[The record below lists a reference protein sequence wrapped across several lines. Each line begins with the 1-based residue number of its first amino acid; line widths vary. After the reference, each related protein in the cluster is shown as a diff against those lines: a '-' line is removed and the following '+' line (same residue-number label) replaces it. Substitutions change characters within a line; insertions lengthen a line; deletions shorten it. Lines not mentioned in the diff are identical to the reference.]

1 MKQFLKNNIVFL
13 IYLLFSF
20 ALGVSTL
27 LIVTGTALVRAPW
40 ISILYFSSVFLI
52 YNLIRSKKGKCILLY
67 CFSFFQIL
75 VNWLSE
81 LLFENTGTYFEY
93 SMFKLVG
100 GADQF
105 AGTMSIDWLYISYTL
120 LLTTLFVVLSIH
132 FTKYIEEKFSFYP
145 QPILCSLL
153 LVATLIGQV
162 GTLIYH
168 NSNSEER
175 FVNSLYKD
183 TNVKYTNYGNIGN
196 FINELA
202 KMVGFDKYNDLSS
215 SQINSFI
222 YSETNTQSDKFG
234 ISEGNNLV
242 TILVESLEWFA
253 FISDT
258 DSYPNGANITE
269 EKLDELFPNLRAFYN
284 LSVVMTNHHSQNK
297 TDMSEDEALSGVY
310 PSSAYINFNFAD
322 TKLPASTANM
332 LNTQD
337 ESIVNKFFHNNDYDF
352 YNRTKVVTSLGYEDL
367 YFIEKMTE
375 YGVTNYFESKESE
388 HSNCMNVDSEM
399 FNAMKDEMFPI
410 DTRFN
415 THITTLSMHGSYVE
429 RVTMKKYLEKMDSL
443 NVYIEDDHLRN
454 YLSYVMDFDAALGI
468 MMDDLSNKG
477 LLDNTTIIL
486 FSDHNA
492 YMSNLTYN
500 VKDIKITEYDNK
512 NYTDLYRVPLMIYDS
527 NIEHQVI
534 NKFTTTYDIAPTILD
549 MFGINHYTNLY
560 YGTSIFNEEDSV
572 LYSKAFDI
580 FMADGLYF
588 SNINN
593 LLFRRNDVSDE
604 YINEVEQECLVL
616 LKKIYYMNNIFEL
629 NHFNDSANYE
639 LYKNKIAEIN

>member
-13 IYLLFSF
+13 IYLLFSVI
-20 ALGVSTL
+20 LEVSTL
-27 LIVTGTALVRAPW
+27 LIVTGTPLIRAPW
-40 ISILYFSSVFLI
+40 ISILYMCSIFLI

-67 CFSFFQIL
+67 SVSFFQLLI
-75 VNWLSE
+75 NWLSE

-120 LLTTLFVVLSIH
+120 LLVLLFVLISLH
-132 FTKYIEEKFSFYP
+132 FTKHIEEKFSFYP

-153 LVATLIGQV
+153 LLATTIGQI

-175 FVNSLYKD
+175 FIKSLYKD
-183 TNVKYTNYGNIGN
+183 TNVKYTNYGNVGN

-202 KMVGFDKYNDLSS
+202 KMVGLDKYNDLSS
-215 SQINSFI
+215 SQINAFL
-222 YSETNTQSDKFG
+222 YTETNTKSDKFG

-242 TILVESLEWFA
+242 TILVESLEWYA

-258 DSYPNGANITE
+258 EAYPNGANITE
-269 EKLDELFPNLRAFYN
+269 EKLDELFPNLREFYN

-297 TDMSEDEALSGVY
+297 TDMSEDEALLGVY
-310 PSSAYINFNFAD
+310 PSSAYINYNFAE
-322 TKLPASTANM
+322 TTLPSSVANM

-337 ESIVNKFFHNNDYDF
+337 ENIVNKFFHNNDYDF

-367 YFIEKMTE
+367 YFIEKMGE
-375 YGVTNYFESKESE
+375 YGVTNYFESKEKE

-399 FNAMKDEMFPI
+399 FNAMKDEMFPT

-415 THITTLSMHGSYVE
+415 THVTTLSMHGSYVE

-443 NVYIEDDHLRN
+443 NVYIEDSYLRN

-468 MMDDLSNKG
+468 MMNDLRDKN
-477 LLDNTTIIL
+477 LLDKTTIIL
-486 FSDHNA
+486 FADHNA

-500 VKDIKITEYDNK
+500 VKDIKITEYSNK
-512 NYTDLYRVPLMIYDS
+512 NYTDLYKVPLMIYDP

-534 NKFTTTYDIAPTILD
+534 SKFTTTYDIAPTILD
-549 MFGINHYTNLY
+549 MFGINYYTNLY

-593 LLFRRNDVSDE
+593 IIFRRSNVSDE
-604 YINEVEQECLVL
+604 YIKEVEQESLIL
-616 LKKIYYMNNIFEL
+616 LKKIYYINNIFEL
-629 NHFNDSANYE
+629 NHFKNSANYE
-639 LYKNKIAEIN
+639 LYFSKISEIN

>member
-13 IYLLFSF
+13 IYLLFSVI
-20 ALGVSTL
+20 LEVSTL
-27 LIVTGTALVRAPW
+27 LIVTGTPLIRAPW
-40 ISILYFSSVFLI
+40 ISILYMCSIFLI

-67 CFSFFQIL
+67 SVSFFQLLI
-75 VNWLSE
+75 NWLSE

-120 LLTTLFVVLSIH
+120 LLVLLFVLISLH
-132 FTKYIEEKFSFYP
+132 FTKHIEEKFSFYP

-153 LVATLIGQV
+153 LLATTIGQI

-175 FVNSLYKD
+175 FIKSLYKD
-183 TNVKYTNYGNIGN
+183 TNVKYTNYGNVGN

-215 SQINSFI
+215 SQINAFL
-222 YSETNTQSDKFG
+222 YTETNTKSDKFG

-242 TILVESLEWFA
+242 TILVESLEWYA

-258 DSYPNGANITE
+258 EAYPNGANITE
-269 EKLDELFPNLRAFYN
+269 EKLDALFPNLREFYN

-297 TDMSEDEALSGVY
+297 TDMSEDEALLGVY
-310 PSSAYINFNFAD
+310 PSSAYINYNFAE
-322 TKLPASTANM
+322 TTLPSSVANM

-337 ESIVNKFFHNNDYDF
+337 ENIVNKFFHNNDYDF

-367 YFIEKMTE
+367 YFIEKMGE
-375 YGVTNYFESKESE
+375 YGVTNYFESKEKE

-399 FNAMKDEMFPI
+399 FNAMKDEMFPT

-415 THITTLSMHGSYVE
+415 THVTTLSMHGSYVE

-443 NVYIEDDHLRN
+443 NVYIEDSYLRN

-468 MMDDLSNKG
+468 MMNDLRDKN
-477 LLDNTTIIL
+477 LLDKTTIIL
-486 FSDHNA
+486 FADHNA

-500 VKDIKITEYDNK
+500 VKDIKITEYSNK
-512 NYTDLYRVPLMIYDS
+512 NYTDLYKVPLMIYDP

-534 NKFTTTYDIAPTILD
+534 SKFTTTYDIAPTILD
-549 MFGINHYTNLY
+549 MFGINYYTNLY

-593 LLFRRNDVSDE
+593 IIFRRSNVSDE
-604 YINEVEQECLVL
+604 YIKEVEQESLIL
-616 LKKIYYMNNIFEL
+616 LKKIYYINNIFEL
-629 NHFNDSANYE
+629 NHFKNSANYE
-639 LYKNKIAEIN
+639 LYFSKISEIN

>member
-13 IYLLFSF
+13 IYLLFSVI
-20 ALGVSTL
+20 LEVSTL
-27 LIVTGTALVRAPW
+27 LIVTGTPLIRAPW
-40 ISILYFSSVFLI
+40 ISILYMCSIFLI

-67 CFSFFQIL
+67 SVSFFQLLI
-75 VNWLSE
+75 NWLSE

-120 LLTTLFVVLSIH
+120 LLVLLFVLISLH
-132 FTKYIEEKFSFYP
+132 FTKHIEEKFSFYP

-153 LVATLIGQV
+153 LLATTIGQI

-175 FVNSLYKD
+175 FIKSLYKD
-183 TNVKYTNYGNIGN
+183 TNVKYTNYGNVGN

-215 SQINSFI
+215 SQINAFL
-222 YSETNTQSDKFG
+222 YTETNTKSDKFG

-242 TILVESLEWFA
+242 TILVESLEWYA

-258 DSYPNGANITE
+258 EAYPNGANITE
-269 EKLDELFPNLRAFYN
+269 EKLDELFPNLREFYN

-297 TDMSEDEALSGVY
+297 TDMSEDEALLGVY
-310 PSSAYINFNFAD
+310 PSSAYINYNFAE
-322 TKLPASTANM
+322 TTLPSSVANM

-337 ESIVNKFFHNNDYDF
+337 ENIVNKFFHNNDYDF

-367 YFIEKMTE
+367 YFIEKMGE
-375 YGVTNYFESKESE
+375 YGVTNYFESKEKE

-399 FNAMKDEMFPI
+399 FNAMKDEMFPT

-415 THITTLSMHGSYVE
+415 THVTTLSMHGSYVE

-443 NVYIEDDHLRN
+443 NVYIEDSYLRN

-468 MMDDLSNKG
+468 MMNDLRDKN
-477 LLDNTTIIL
+477 LLDKTTIIL
-486 FSDHNA
+486 FADHNA

-500 VKDIKITEYDNK
+500 VKDIEITEYSNK
-512 NYTDLYRVPLMIYDS
+512 NYTDLYKVPLMIYDP

-534 NKFTTTYDIAPTILD
+534 SKFTTTYDIAPTILD
-549 MFGINHYTNLY
+549 MFGINYYTNLY

-593 LLFRRNDVSDE
+593 IIFRRSNVSDE
-604 YINEVEQECLVL
+604 YIKEVEQESLIL
-616 LKKIYYMNNIFEL
+616 LKKIYYINNIFEL
-629 NHFNDSANYE
+629 NHFKNSANYE
-639 LYKNKIAEIN
+639 LYFSKVSEIN

>member
-13 IYLLFSF
+13 IYLLFSVI
-20 ALGVSTL
+20 LEVSTL
-27 LIVTGTALVRAPW
+27 LIVTGTPLIRAPW
-40 ISILYFSSVFLI
+40 ISILYMCSIFLI
-52 YNLIRSKKGKCILLY
+52 YNLIRGRKGKCILLY
-67 CFSFFQIL
+67 SVSFFQLLI
-75 VNWLSE
+75 NWLSE

-120 LLTTLFVVLSIH
+120 LLVLLFVLISLH
-132 FTKYIEEKFSFYP
+132 FTKHIEEKFSFYP

-153 LVATLIGQV
+153 LLATTIGQI

-175 FVNSLYKD
+175 FIKSLYKD
-183 TNVKYTNYGNIGN
+183 TNVKYTNYGNVGN

-215 SQINSFI
+215 SQINAFL
-222 YSETNTQSDKFG
+222 YTETNIKSDKFG

-242 TILVESLEWFA
+242 TILVESLEWYA

-258 DSYPNGANITE
+258 EAYPNGANITE
-269 EKLDELFPNLRAFYN
+269 EKLDELFPNLREFYN

-297 TDMSEDEALSGVY
+297 TDMSEDEALLGVY
-310 PSSAYINFNFAD
+310 PSSAYINYNFAE
-322 TKLPASTANM
+322 TTLPSSVANM

-337 ESIVNKFFHNNDYDF
+337 ENIVNKFFHNNDYDF

-367 YFIEKMTE
+367 YFIEKMGE
-375 YGVTNYFESKESE
+375 YGVTNYFESKEKE

-399 FNAMKDEMFPI
+399 FNAMKDEMFPT

-415 THITTLSMHGSYVE
+415 THVTTLSMHGSYVE

-443 NVYIEDDHLRN
+443 NVYIEDSYLRN

-468 MMDDLSNKG
+468 MMNDLRDKN
-477 LLDNTTIIL
+477 LLDKTTIIL
-486 FSDHNA
+486 FADHNA

-500 VKDIKITEYDNK
+500 VKDIEITEYSNK
-512 NYTDLYRVPLMIYDS
+512 NYTDLYKVPLMIYDP

-534 NKFTTTYDIAPTILD
+534 SKFTTTYDIAPTILD
-549 MFGINHYTNLY
+549 MFGINYYTNLY

-593 LLFRRNDVSDE
+593 IIFRRNNVSDE
-604 YINEVEQECLVL
+604 YIKEVEQESLIL
-616 LKKIYYMNNIFEL
+616 LKKIYYINNIFEL
-629 NHFNDSANYE
+629 NHFKNSANYE
-639 LYKNKIAEIN
+639 LYFSKISEIN